1 MAQCPTEGCEETL
14 SVHSRR
20 VYCYKCRAVMGN
32 WEKRTPAEILDR
44 KVRLIRAK
52 FRMDHVNERRLDQG
66 MAVSQLRKTRRK
78 GKGK

>member
-1 MAQCPTEGCEETL
+1 
-14 SVHSRR
+14 
-20 VYCYKCRAVMGN
+20 MGN